1 MSKYAPEGLNTMANI
16 VLQDLANSGDR
27 AYTLIMLIAI
37 KTGLN
42 VKQITDQI
50 TRLAQS

>member
-1 MSKYAPEGLNTMANI
+1 MANI
-16 VLQDLANSGDR
+16 VLQDLASSGDR

-42 VKQITDQI
+42 VKQINDQI
-50 TRLAQS
+50 ELLARS